1 MDKNVDK
8 IEPLTGQ
15 SVTIS
20 LGGKSYTVRRASLYD
35 IGLMNKYKRE
45 KIEKG
50 DDANLDLDSIFFLLC
65 ELMKDYTPGMTPEK
79 LAKSIPFEN
88 NKDVIDAMGK
98 VGFKLP
104 QQETAKK

>member
-65 ELMKDYTPGMTPEK
+65 ELMKATEPNMTPEK
-79 LAKSIPFEN
+79 LAQSIPFEN
-88 NKDVIDAMGK
+88 HKDIIDAMEK
-98 VGFKLP
+98 VGFKQP
-104 QQETAKK
+104 QQVAKK